1 MNFIREHKKLSIL
14 ILIIA
19 VIILLFG
26 TTFARYIYN
35 IVHNHILESNEF
47 YFNSTVLAMN
57 GKQYKINNW
66 DGVNNYVLTIDV
78 NNKKNALKS
87 TTNDITYNIEV
98 SCPDTV
104 ICTPSK
110 KDGIVYK
117 NSGSDS
123 YQITVIPKKEFH
135 EGDEI
140 EVTTK
145 AKSTFPYEKELSAT
159 YTIGIETN
167 KFSYNIEDKVGDK
180 YFTLN
185 LTNTATFYEVEKAFS
200 NYEVGDR
207 LTPEEYFALTEKEK
221 DNCFSA
227 KVTISFKPDKIYL
240 DMTNKDYLHRIPNSE
255 NTENINNYS
264 YINGFSFKMD
274 SSSSEKIM
282 FYKKNPRENYT
293 YPIVNQNSIITVTV
307 KTAD

>member
-1 MNFIREHKKLSIL
+1 MDFIREHKKLSIL

-19 VIILLFG
+19 ILVLLFG

-66 DGVNNYVLTIDV
+66 DGVNNYVLTVDV

-87 TTNDITYNIEV
+87 TTSDITYNIEV

-104 ICTPSK
+104 TCTPSK
-110 KDGIVYK
+110 T
-117 NSGSDS
+117 SGVIYEAAGTDS
-123 YQITVIPKKEFH
+123 YQITVIPKEEFH
-135 EGDEI
+135 EGDEV
-140 EVTTK
+140 EVTTRV
-145 AKSTFPYEKELSAT
+145 KSTAPYEKELSAT
-159 YTIGIETN
+159 YTIGIETSN
-167 KFSYNIEDKVGDK
+167 FTYNIEDAVGDK

-200 NYEVGDR
+200 DYEVGDR
-207 LTPEEYFALTEKEK
+207 LTPEEYLALTDTEKEK
-221 DNCFSA
+221 CFSA
-227 KVTISFKPDKIYL
+227 KVIVSFKPKKIYL
-240 DMTNKDYLHRIPNSE
+240 DMTNKNYLHRIPNSE
-255 NTENINNYS
+255 NTENVNGYAHINE
-264 YINGFSFKMD
+264 FSFKMD

-282 FYKKNPRENYT
+282 FYKQDPKLDYT
-293 YPIVNQNSIITVTV
+293 YPIVNEKSIITVRV